1 MTDETK
7 NKLIQPL
14 IPVQKSLVAQKEEEI
29 LAFWQKNNIFKKTIE
44 KPAPKGDFVFYDGPP
59 FATGLPH
66 FGHLLP
72 TSIKDAIPRY
82 KTMQGF
88 RVARRW
94 GWDCHGLPIENLV
107 EKELGLKT
115 KQDIESFG
123 VGNFNKAAR
132 DTVLRYASQW
142 KEIIPRI
149 GRFVDMEDDY
159 RTMDAS
165 YTESVWWV
173 FKTLHEKGLVHQ
185 GFKSMQLCPRCETTL
200 SNFEVNLGYKDITD
214 ISVFV
219 TFPLLED
226 PSISLIAWTTT
237 PWTLPGNV
245 ALAVGAD
252 IVYVQIA
259 LEGKKYIVAKERVG
273 QVAKDK
279 AYTIEKE
286 FNGTDLVGKKYV
298 PIFDYY
304 INDTALANRENGWKI
319 VVGDF
324 VTTTDGSGIV
334 HIAPAFGEDDYEL
347 SKREK
352 LPFVQHVTTGG
363 LFKKEVT
370 DFAGQSV
377 KPKEDPTQTKSDGQ
391 VHQKADIEIIKHLA
405 HAGRLFGKEK
415 IIHSY
420 PHCWRC
426 ETPLLNYAS
435 SSWFVNVPK
444 IKDRLVAENKKIGW
458 TPEFVGEGRFGNW
471 LSGAREWAISRSRYW
486 GAPLP
491 VWKCSECDKKEF
503 IGSVEELKKHLK
515 PRNTY
520 YVMRH
525 GQYPGNAEGFLCSG
539 LDCAGLTDVGRGE
552 AIKATKT
559 LSDTKIDLIITSPL
573 ARTKETAYIVAEN
586 LGITKEKIVEDERLQ
601 EIKFGIFNG
610 KPAGEYHKQFEG
622 GGDGWFTKGP
632 VDAESHLQVKHRM
645 GDALYDLEQKYQGK
659 KILIV
664 THDTPAW
671 LLIAASLGL
680 NQKDTIDL
688 HPGGDFMK
696 NAEVKEMPFV
706 TIPHNADYELDLH
719 RPYIDEVTF
728 TCSCGGIMKRVPEV
742 FDCWFESGAMP
753 YGQNKY
759 QGTALSG
766 FDPKSAMGFP
776 ADFIAEGLDQTRG
789 WFYSMLVLGVALFDK
804 TPYKN
809 VIVNG
814 VILAEDGRKMSKS
827 LKNYPDLMLT
837 VDKYGADALRY
848 YLLASPSVRAEDAC
862 FFEKGV
868 DEVVKKHIGR
878 LNNVYTFYALYSQG
892 ENALSASA
900 DSKNILD
907 IWILARLA
915 ELVET
920 VEASMEKYELDRA
933 SRPIADFIDDLSTW
947 YIRRSR
953 DRFKSEDIADKKS
966 ALQTT
971 RFVLEHLSKVIAPFM
986 PFLAEDIYQKVKGS
1000 NGFESVHLAEWPQVD
1015 FVDKAQQL
1023 KVITSMQEVR
1033 KIVTL
1038 GLEARMRTKINVRQ
1052 PLSVLKIKLPV
1063 SISIAEKEMI
1073 ALIADEVNVKRIVS
1087 DETIN
1092 TEVELDT
1099 LITLELKAEG
1109 QVRELI
1115 RAIQDLRK
1123 KQGLTVTDRPVLS
1136 VATSDIG
1143 KKLLTD
1149 FKKEISR
1156 ATQLRELLILDTGV
1170 GERVVLDEV
1179 IFELVLVM

>member
-1 MTDETK
+1 MAEEIK
-7 NKLIQPL
+7 QK
-14 IPVQKSLVAQKEEEI
+14 PVQPVGKSPVSQKEEEI
-29 LAFWQKNNIFKKTIE
+29 LAFWQKNNIFKKTVE
-44 KPAPKGDFVFYDGPP
+44 KPAPKGGFVFYDGPP

-88 RVARRW
+88 RVARKW
-94 GWDCHGLPIENLV
+94 GWDCHGLPVENLI

-115 KQDIESFG
+115 KQDIEKFG
-123 VGNFNKAAR
+123 IGNFNKAAQ
-132 DTVLRYASQW
+132 DSVLRYATEW
-142 KEIIPRI
+142 KKIIPRM

-200 SNFEVNLGYKDITD
+200 SNFEVNQGYKDITD

-219 TFPLLED
+219 TFPLVD
-226 PSISLIAWTTT
+226 QPDAALIAWTTT

-252 IVYVQIA
+252 IVYVQIV
-259 LEGKKYIVAKERVG
+259 LEGKKYIVAKERVA
-273 QVAKDK
+273 QVVKDK
-279 AYTIEKE
+279 TYTVEKE
-286 FNGTDLVGKKYV
+286 FTGKDFVGKKYV

-304 INDTALANRENGWKI
+304 AKDTALANRENGWKI

-363 LFKKEVT
+363 LFKKEVA

-377 KPKEDPTQTKSDGQ
+377 KPKED
-391 VHQKADIEIIKHLA
+391 HQKADIEIIKNLA
-405 HAGRLFGKEK
+405 HSGRLFGKEK

-491 VWKCSECDKKEF
+491 VWDCSECNKKEF

-515 PRNTY
+515 SRNTY

-525 GQYPGNAEGFLCSG
+525 GQYPGNAEGFLCSDLECPG
-539 LDCAGLTDVGRGE
+539 LNDTGRDETNQTAKNLSE
-552 AIKATKT
+552 A
-559 LSDTKIDLIITSPL
+559 KIDIIITSPL
-573 ARTKETAYIVAEN
+573 ARTKETALLVAEK
-586 LGITKEKIVEDERLQ
+586 LAITKENVIEDTRLQ
-601 EIKFGIFNG
+601 EIQFGVFNR
-610 KPAGEYHKQFEG
+610 KPSQEYQKEFEG
-622 GGDGWFTKGP
+622 EGDIWFTNAP
-632 VDAESHLQVKHRM
+632 ADAESHMMVKRRM
-645 GDALYDLEQKYQGK
+645 GDVIYDFEQKYHGK
-659 KILIV
+659 KVLIV

-671 LLIAASLGL
+671 LLIAAAGGL
-680 NQKDTIDL
+680 NQKETISF
-688 HPGGDFMK
+688 HPSGYFMK
-696 NAEVKEMPFV
+696 NAEVREMSFVPF
-706 TIPHNADYELDLH
+706 PHNADYELDLH

-728 TCSCGGIMKRVPEV
+728 PCSCGGVMKRVPEV

-753 YGQNKY
+753 YGQAHHPFEN
-759 QGTALSG
+759 TET
-766 FDPKSAMGFP
+766 FNPKSSFFKKSKGYP

-814 VILAEDGRKMSKS
+814 LILAEDGRKMSKR
-827 LKNYPDLMLT
+827 LQNYPDLMLT
-837 VDKYGADALRY
+837 IDKYGADALRY
-848 YLLASPSVRAEDAC
+848 YLLASPSVRAEDFC
-862 FFEKGV
+862 FSEKGV

-878 LNNVYTFYALYSQG
+878 LNNVYTFFELYAG
-892 ENALSASA
+892 GKDAVPANA
-900 DSKNILD
+900 DSKNVLD
-907 IWILARLA
+907 VWILAKLA
-915 ELVET
+915 ELVNT
-920 VEASMEKYELDRA
+920 VESSLEKYELDRA
-933 SRPIADFIDDLSTW
+933 VRPVADFIDDLSTW

-953 DRFKSEDIADKKS
+953 DRFKSEDEVDKKL
-966 ALQTT
+966 ALATT
-971 RFVLEHLSKVIAPFM
+971 RYVLLQFSKVIAPFM
-986 PFLAEDIYQKVKGS
+986 PFLAEDMYQKVKDVG
-1000 NGFESVHLAEWPQVD
+1000 GKESVHLESWPSIKLSTNDHQPSTV
-1015 FVDKAQQL
+1015 L
-1023 KVITSMQEVR
+1023 EEMQEVR
-1033 KIVTL
+1033 KIVSL
-1038 GLEARMRTKINVRQ
+1038 GLEARMQAKINVRQ
-1052 PLSVLKIKLPV
+1052 PLSRLSAKSYQL
-1063 SISIAEKEMI
+1063 STRKELL
-1073 ALIADEVNVKRIVS
+1073 ALISDEVNVKEVVC
-1087 DETIN
+1087 DEN
-1092 TEVELDT
+1092 LDTEVALDT
-1099 LITLELKAEG
+1099 TITPTLKAEG

-1123 KQGLTVTDRPVLS
+1123 KQGLTVADRPTLS
-1136 VATSDIG
+1136 VVTDDVG
-1143 KKLLTD
+1143 KKLLEE
-1149 FKKEISR
+1149 FKKDIVRIAQLKDLLFVDTVAGEKVVFGAISF
-1156 ATQLRELLILDTGV
+1156 ELILN
-1170 GERVVLDEV
+1170 L
-1179 IFELVLVM
+1179 

>member
-1 MTDETK
+1 MAEEIK
-7 NKLIQPL
+7 NKPATA
-14 IPVQKSLVAQKEEEI
+14 VGKSPVAQKEEEI
-29 LAFWQKNNIFKKTIE
+29 LAFWQKNNIFQKILE

-94 GWDCHGLPIENLV
+94 GWDCHGLPVENLV

-115 KQDIESFG
+115 KQDIEEFG
-123 VGNFNKAAR
+123 IGKFNTAAR
-132 DTVLRYASQW
+132 DSVLRYASEWQ
-142 KEIIPRI
+142 KIIPRM
-149 GRFVDMEDDY
+149 GRFVDMENDY

-219 TFPLLED
+219 TFPLVD
-226 PSISLIAWTTT
+226 QPDTALIAWTTT
-237 PWTLPGNV
+237 PWTLPGNT

-252 IVYVQIA
+252 IVYAQIV
-259 LEGKKYIVAKERVG
+259 LEGKKYIVAKERVA

-279 AYTIEKE
+279 VYTMEKE
-286 FNGTDLVGKKYV
+286 FVGKDLVGKKYV

-304 INDTALANRENGWKI
+304 AKDVELANRENGWKI

-347 SKREK
+347 SKRGK

-377 KPKEDPTQTKSDGQ
+377 KPKDDPTQTKSDGQ
-391 VHQKADIEIIKHLA
+391 AHQKTDIEIIKHLA
-405 HAGRLFGKEK
+405 HSGRLFGKEK

-491 VWKCSECDKKEF
+491 VWSCAGCDKKEF
-503 IGSVEELKKHLK
+503 IGSVDELKKHLK

-525 GQYPGNAEGFLCSG
+525 GQYPGNADGFLCSDIECPG
-539 LDCAGLTDVGRGE
+539 LNDTGREETNRSVKFFSDV
-552 AIKATKT
+552 
-559 LSDTKIDLIITSPL
+559 KIDLIITSPL
-573 ARTKETAYIVAEN
+573 ARTKQTALLVAEKI
-586 LGITKEKIVEDERLQ
+586 GISKEKVIEDTRLR
-601 EIKFGIFNG
+601 EIEFGAFNG
-610 KPAGEYHKQFEG
+610 KSIGEYREKYRPGNGWFVGVPEG
-622 GGDGWFTKGP
+622 G
-632 VDAESHLQVKHRM
+632 ESHVMVKCRM
-645 GDALYDLEQKYQGK
+645 GEAIYDFENKYEGK
-659 KILIV
+659 TILIV

-671 LLIAASLGL
+671 LLTALSEGL
-680 NQKDTIDL
+680 DQKATVAL
-688 HPGGDFMK
+688 HPTTVFMN
-696 NAEVKEMPFV
+696 NAEVRRLSF
-706 TIPHNADYELDLH
+706 TSLPHNADYELDLH

-728 TCSCGGIMKRVPEV
+728 TCSCGGMMKRVPEV

-753 YGQNKY
+753 YAQAHYPFENKNI
-759 QGTALSG
+759 
-766 FDPKSAMGFP
+766 FDPKSSFFKKAKGYP

-804 TPYKN
+804 APYKN

-814 VILAEDGRKMSKS
+814 LILAEDGRKMSKR

-837 VDKYGADALRY
+837 IDKYGADALRY
-848 YLLASPSVRAEDAC
+848 YLLASPSVRAEDFC
-862 FFEKGV
+862 FLEKGL

-878 LNNVYTFYALYSQG
+878 LNNVYTFYALYAG
-892 ENALSASA
+892 GADAMPASA
-900 DSKNILD
+900 DSENVLD
-907 IWILARLA
+907 VWILARLSQ
-915 ELVET
+915 LVSEI
-920 VEASMEKYELDRA
+920 ENSLEKYELDRA
-933 SRPIADFIDDLSTW
+933 IRPVADFIDDLSTW

-953 DRFKSEDIADKKS
+953 DRFKSHDEADKKL
-966 ALQTT
+966 ALSTT
-971 RFVLEHLSKVIAPFM
+971 RYVLCELSKAIAPFM
-986 PFLAEDIYQKVKGS
+986 PFLAEDLYQKVKS
-1000 NGFESVHLAEWPQVD
+1000 ADAKESVHLESWSNRQSKVEST
-1015 FVDKAQQL
+1015 QS
-1023 KVITSMQEVR
+1023 KVIREMQEVR
-1033 KIVTL
+1033 KIVSL
-1038 GLEARMRTKINVRQ
+1038 GLEARMQAKINVRQ
-1052 PLSVLKIKLPV
+1052 PLSKL
-1063 SISIAEKEMI
+1063 SSKNHQLSAKKEFL
-1073 ALIADEVNVKRIVS
+1073 ALIADEVNVKVVIC
-1087 DETIN
+1087 DQTLA
-1092 TEVELDT
+1092 TEVVLDT
-1099 LITLELKAEG
+1099 AITPELKSEG

-1123 KQGLTVTDRPVLS
+1123 KQGLTVADRPTLS
-1136 VATSDIG
+1136 VVTDDVG
-1143 KKLLTD
+1143 KKLLKE
-1149 FKKEISR
+1149 FKKDIVRIAQLKEIVI
-1156 ATQLRELLILDTGV
+1156 EDTGV
-1170 GERVVLDEV
+1170 GEKLVLED
-1179 IFELVLVM
+1179 ISFELILMV